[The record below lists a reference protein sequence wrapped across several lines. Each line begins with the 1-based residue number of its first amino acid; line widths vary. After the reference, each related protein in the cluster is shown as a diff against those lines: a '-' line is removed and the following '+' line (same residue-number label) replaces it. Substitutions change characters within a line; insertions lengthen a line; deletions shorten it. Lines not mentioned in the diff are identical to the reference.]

1 MENNFQKDLTNLFN
15 NGIFD
20 TKTEIKF
27 YCRYGSRIKGNIE
40 NLELGTR
47 SSNALHRYGF
57 TTVEQVSDAW
67 DDLNKIRCLGVKT
80 IAEIHEKLIEFYY
93 STLTEEEKS
102 EFWVD
107 TVKAT
112 MS

>member
-1 MENNFQKDLTNLFN
+1 MENTFQKDLTNLFN

-20 TKTEIKF
+20 TKDEIKF
-27 YCRYGSRIKGNIE
+27 HCRYGSRIKGSLDY
-40 NLELGTR
+40 LELGAR
-47 SSNALHRYGF
+47 ADHALRRCKIH
-57 TTVEQVSDAW
+57 TIEQVADAW
-67 DDLNKIRCLGVKT
+67 NDLEKIRSLGKKT

-93 STLTEEEKS
+93 STLTEEERS